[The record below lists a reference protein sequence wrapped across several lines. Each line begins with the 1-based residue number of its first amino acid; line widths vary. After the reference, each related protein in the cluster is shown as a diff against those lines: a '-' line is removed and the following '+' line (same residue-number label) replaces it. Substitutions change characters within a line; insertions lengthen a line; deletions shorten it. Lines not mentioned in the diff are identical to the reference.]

1 MQKRAPGTPAASA
14 AYRLD
19 NTPTYFCDVWAES
32 KPIPDQL
39 RGNADAV
46 LNMDRD
52 ATEFLSQQAL
62 IRREKIFA
70 ANLFAAGKWGTDVAG
85 KAAAPGA
92 GEFLQW
98 NDGASSPIEDIRTG
112 KLAIKQ
118 ATGYPANTLVISEP
132 VWLKLV
138 DHPDLVDR
146 VKYGQTNGG
155 PARITREALAA
166 ILEIDRILV
175 MGSIENTADEGL
187 AASHSFIGGKNAL
200 LCHVAPNPGLLT
212 PSAAYTFGWTG
223 YLGAGN
229 EGNRIKRYPV
239 GDHRQR
245 HRGDRDGLRHQAR
258 RYGTR
263 VLLQGRDRVS
273 RCSMAYRSL
282 PKFNPEGRFI
292 VNRPF
297 LFKGQTLQP
306 GELVEGI
313 PTRRL
318 RQLFE
323 LRHVAAAP
331 PHRSTRR
338 RRTPPERGKGKCPN
352 RFRRSSRSRSTET

>member
-1 MQKRAPGTPAASA
+1 MYTPTPGDVHVNTPLTQISIAYLQNQDQFVAAQMCPVIPVTKQSDRYYTYNRGDFFRDQMQKRAPGTPAASVG
-14 AYRLD
+14 YRVD

-32 KPIPDQL
+32 KSIPDQL

-46 LNMDRD
+46 MNLDRD
-52 ATEFLSQQAL
+52 TTEFLTQQAL

-70 ANLFAAGKWGTDVAG
+70 ANLFAAGKWGTDVTG

-98 NDGASSPIEDIRTG
+98 NDGASTPIEDIRAG
-112 KLAIKQ
+112 KLAVKQ

-166 ILEIDRILV
+166 LLEIDRILV
-175 MGSIENTADEGL
+175 MGSIENTAGEGL
-187 AASHSFIGGKNAL
+187 AAVHSFIGGKNAL
-200 LCHVAPNPGLLT
+200 LCHVASSPGLLT

-229 EGNRIKRYPV
+229 EGNRIKRYRWEIIA
-239 GDHRQR
+239 GD
-245 HRGDRDGLRHQAR
+245 
-258 RYGTR
+258 
-263 VLLQGRDRVS
+263 
-273 RCSMAYRSL
+273 
-282 PKFNPEGRFI
+282 I
-292 VNRPF
+292 VEIEMSF
-297 LFKGQTLQP
+297 DIKLVATELGYFFKDAT
-306 GELVEGI
+306 
-313 PTRRL
+313 
-318 RQLFE
+318 
-323 LRHVAAAP
+323 A
-331 PHRSTRR
+331 
-338 RRTPPERGKGKCPN
+338 
-352 RFRRSSRSRSTET
+352 

>member
-1 MQKRAPGTPAASA
+1 MIPVEKQSDRYYVYNRGDFFRDQMQKRAPGTPAASSG
-14 AYRLD
+14 YRLD
-19 NTPTYFCDVWAES
+19 NTPTYFADVWAEA

-70 ANLFAAGKWGTDVAG
+70 ANLFAAGKWGTDLTGV
-85 KAAAPGA
+85 AAARRRPVPPV
-92 GEFLQW
+92 ERSRS
-98 NDGASSPIEDIRTG
+98 NPIEDIRAG

-166 ILEIDRILV
+166 ILEMDRILV
-175 MGSIENTADEGL
+175 MGAIENTAGEGQT
-187 AASHSFIGGKNAL
+187 ASHSFIGGKNVL
-200 LCHVAPNPGLLT
+200 LCNVAPNPGLLT

-229 EGNRIKRYPV
+229 EGNRVKRYRWEIISSDIV
-239 GDHRQR
+239 EIE
-245 HRGDRDGLRHQAR
+245 
-258 RYGTR
+258 
-263 VLLQGRDRVS
+263 
-273 RCSMAYRSL
+273 MAFDIKL
-282 PKFNPEGRFI
+282 VAPELGYFFTTAI
-292 VNRPF
+292 
-297 LFKGQTLQP
+297 
-306 GELVEGI
+306 
-313 PTRRL
+313 
-318 RQLFE
+318 
-323 LRHVAAAP
+323 A
-331 PHRSTRR
+331 
-338 RRTPPERGKGKCPN
+338 
-352 RFRRSSRSRSTET
+352 